1 MVNVLVVY
9 DISDDKSRLKVAR
22 LLQSWGLSRIQRS
35 AFMGRIPKHR
45 LKDLGRAL
53 DRLID
58 EETDIV
64 HIVPLQP
71 RDLEA
76 TMVLG
81 KPHWARRVLEGVA
94 LI

>member
-9 DISDDKSRLKVAR
+9 DISDDRSRLRAAR

-35 AFMGRIPKHR
+35 AFLGRIPKHR

-53 DRLID
+53 ARLIN

-64 HIVPLQP
+64 HVIPLQP

-76 TMVLG
+76 ATVLG
-81 KPHWARRVLEGVA
+81 KPLWARRVLEGVA
-94 LI
+94 VI